1 MPLTT
6 GDNTVRIAGF
16 RQGVQGIYDI
26 YQFTVVNLKGEVH
39 GFCYAVP
46 AGLVPGQLVRDL
58 LELRRRR
65 LWFVVYLKQG
75 AKGLLNI
82 HTIKEPRQP
91 QNECWHIAQKVIR
104 QTPRTLKELTG
115 ESQDLVI
122 SRN

>member
-16 RQGVQGIYDI
+16 HKGIQGIYDV
-26 YQFTVVNLKGEVH
+26 YQFNVVNLRGDVH
-39 GFCYAVP
+39 GFAYAVP
-46 AGLVPGQLVRDL
+46 AGTAPASIVKDL

-65 LWFVVYLKQG
+65 LWFVLYLKMG
-75 AKGLLNI
+75 ARGLLQI
-82 HTIKEPRQP
+82 HTIKEPREP
-91 QNECWHIAQKVIR
+91 QAQCWKDAQKVIK

-115 ESQDLVI
+115 ESQGLVI